1 MHYRL
6 FGRTGLYVSELCFG
20 AMTFGGKGFYEPI
33 GKTAQ
38 AEADELVSISLESGI
53 NFFDTADVYSEGES
67 EKILGKAL
75 GARRKDVVLATKVR
89 GKAGPGPNQQGLSR
103 AHIMSSIEGSLK
115 RLGTDWIDLYQIH
128 GFDPVTPF
136 DETLRALDDIVR
148 SGKVR
153 YVGCSN
159 LAAWQL
165 ANANGLA
172 ARHGWARFES
182 LQAHYTIA
190 TRDLER
196 ELVPLLNDAQMG
208 LMVWSPLSGGLL
220 SGKHGPDGKGPDG
233 SRRATWDFPPVNK
246 DRAFDCIDAMR
257 KIGDA
262 KGASV
267 ACVALAWLLAKPHV
281 SAIIIGAKNHE
292 QLRDNLKAS
301 DFVLDAAEVAELDQV
316 SALPP
321 EYPGWM
327 IEFLRNQVP
336 RAPTNAR

>member
-1 MHYRL
+1 MRYRL

-20 AMTFGGKGFYEPI
+20 AMTFGGKGIYESM

-38 AEADELVSISLESGI
+38 AEADELVSIALDSGI

-89 GKAGPGPNQQGLSR
+89 GKVGPGPNQLGLSR
-103 AHIMSSIEGSLK
+103 AHIMSSIDGSLK
-115 RLGTDWIDLYQIH
+115 RLGTDWVDLYQIH

-136 DETLRALDDIVR
+136 DETLRALDDVVR

-165 ANANGLA
+165 GKANGIA
-172 ARHGWARFES
+172 ALHGWERFES

-220 SGKHGPDGKGPDG
+220 SGKYDRDGKAPDG
-233 SRRATWDFPPVNK
+233 SRRTSFNYPPVNE
-246 DRAFDCIDAMR
+246 DRAFACIDAMR

-267 ACVALAWLLAKPHV
+267 ACVALAWLLTRPHV
-281 SAIIIGAKNHE
+281 STLIIGARNE
-292 QLRDNLKAS
+292 AQLRDNLKAS
-301 DFVLDAAEVAELDQV
+301 DLVLEPAEIAELDRV
-316 SALPP
+316 SALPA
-321 EYPGWM
+321 EYPGWVL
-327 IEFLRNQVP
+327 EFLRNQG
-336 RAPTNAR
+336 RAPKNAR

>member
-20 AMTFGGKGFYEPI
+20 AMTFGGKGIYEAM

-53 NFFDTADVYSEGES
+53 NFFDTADVYSAGES

-89 GKAGPGPNQQGLSR
+89 GKVGTGPNQLGLSR

-115 RLGTDWIDLYQIH
+115 RLGTDWVDLYQIH

-136 DETLRALDDIVR
+136 DETLRALDDVVR

-165 ANANGLA
+165 ATANGIA
-172 ARHGWARFES
+172 ARHDWARFES

-196 ELVPLLNDAQMG
+196 ELVPLLNYAQMG
-208 LMVWSPLSGGLL
+208 LMVWSPLSGGIL
-220 SGKHGPDGKGPDG
+220 SGKYGRDGKGPDG
-233 SRRATWDFPPVNK
+233 SRRASFDYPPFNK

-267 ACVALAWLLAKPHV
+267 ACVALAWLLTRPHV
-281 SAIIIGAKNHE
+281 SAIIVGARNEE

-301 DFVLDAAEVAELDQV
+301 DFVLDPAEIAELDKV
-316 SALPP
+316 SALPA
-321 EYPGWM
+321 EYPGWVL
-327 IEFLRNQVP
+327 EFLRNQG
-336 RAPTNAR
+336 RAPKNAR

>member
-1 MHYRL
+1 
-6 FGRTGLYVSELCFG
+6 
-20 AMTFGGKGFYEPI
+20 
-33 GKTAQ
+33 
-38 AEADELVSISLESGI
+38 
-53 NFFDTADVYSEGES
+53 
-67 EKILGKAL
+67 
-75 GARRKDVVLATKVR
+75 
-89 GKAGPGPNQQGLSR
+89 
-103 AHIMSSIEGSLK
+103 MSSIEGSLK
-115 RLGTDWIDLYQIH
+115 RLGTDWVDLYQIH

-136 DETLRALDDIVR
+136 DETLRALDDVVR

-165 ANANGLA
+165 AKANGIA
-172 ARHGWARFES
+172 ALHGWARFES

-208 LMVWSPLSGGLL
+208 LMVWSPLSGGVLT
-220 SGKHGPDGKGPDG
+220 GKYGRDGKGPDG
-233 SRRATWDFPPVNK
+233 SRRASFDYPPVNK

-281 SAIIIGAKNHE
+281 SAIIIGARNEE

-301 DFVLDAAEVAELDQV
+301 DFVLDPAEIAELDKV
-316 SALPP
+316 SALPA
-321 EYPGWM
+321 EYPGWVL
-327 IEFLRNQVP
+327 EFLRNQG
-336 RAPTNAR
+336 RAPKNAR

>member
-1 MHYRL
+1 MRYRL

-38 AEADELVSISLESGI
+38 AEADELVRIALESGI

-89 GKAGPGPNQQGLSR
+89 GKVGPGPNQQGLSR

-115 RLGTDWIDLYQIH
+115 RLGTDWVDLYQIH

-148 SGKVR
+148 AGKAR

-165 ANANGLA
+165 GKANGLA
-172 ARHGWARFES
+172 ARHGWARLES

-220 SGKHGPDGKGPDG
+220 SGKHARDGKGPDG
-233 SRRATWDFPPVNK
+233 SRRVSFDFPPVNK

-257 KIGDA
+257 KIADA
-262 KGASV
+262 RGASV

-281 SAIIIGAKNHE
+281 SAIIIGAKNE
-292 QLRDNLKAS
+292 AQLRDNLKAT
-301 DFVLDAAEVAELDQV
+301 DFVLSEAELAALDKV
-316 SALPP
+316 SELPA

-327 IEFLRNQVP
+327 IEFLNKLGRSP
-336 RAPTNAR
+336 NAKA

>member
-1 MHYRL
+1 M
-6 FGRTGLYVSELCFG
+6 
-20 AMTFGGKGFYEPI
+20 
-33 GKTAQ
+33 
-38 AEADELVSISLESGI
+38 
-53 NFFDTADVYSEGES
+53 
-67 EKILGKAL
+67 
-75 GARRKDVVLATKVR
+75 LATKVR
-89 GKAGPGPNQQGLSR
+89 GKVGTGPNQQGLSR

-115 RLGTDWIDLYQIH
+115 RLGTDWVDLYQIH

-136 DETLRALDDIVR
+136 DETLRALDDVVR

-165 ANANGLA
+165 AKANGIA
-172 ARHGWARFES
+172 ALHGWARFES
-182 LQAHYTIA
+182 LQAHYAIA

-220 SGKHGPDGKGPDG
+220 SGKYGRDGKGPDG
-233 SRRATWDFPPVNK
+233 SRRTSFDYPPFNK

-281 SAIIIGAKNHE
+281 SAIIIGAKNEE

-301 DFVLDAAEVAELDQV
+301 DFVLDPAEIAELDKV
-316 SALPP
+316 SALPA
-321 EYPGWM
+321 EYPGWVL
-327 IEFLRNQVP
+327 EFLRNQG
-336 RAPTNAR
+336 RAPKNAR

>member
-1 MHYRL
+1 MRYRL

-20 AMTFGGKGFYEPI
+20 AMTFGGKGIYEAM

-38 AEADELVSISLESGI
+38 AEADELVSIALDSGI
-53 NFFDTADVYSEGES
+53 NFFDTADVYSGGES
-67 EKILGKAL
+67 EKILGQAL

-89 GKAGPGPNQQGLSR
+89 GKVGPGPNQLGLSR
-103 AHIMSSIEGSLK
+103 AHILSSIEGSLR
-115 RLGTDWIDLYQIH
+115 RLGTDWVDLYQIH

-136 DETLRALDDIVR
+136 DETLRALDDVVR

-153 YVGCSN
+153 HIGCSN

-165 ANANGLA
+165 AKANGIA
-172 ARHGWARFES
+172 ALRGWERFES

-208 LMVWSPLSGGLL
+208 LMVWSPLSGGVL
-220 SGKHGPDGKGPDG
+220 SGKYDRDGKGPDG
-233 SRRATWDFPPVNK
+233 SRRGTFDYPPFHK
-246 DRAFDCIDAMR
+246 DRAFACIDAMR

-262 KGASV
+262 RGASV
-267 ACVALAWLLAKPHV
+267 ACVALAWLLSRPHV
-281 SAIIIGAKNHE
+281 SAIIIGARNE
-292 QLRDNLKAS
+292 AQLRDNLKAS
-301 DFVLDAAEVAELDQV
+301 DLVLDPTEIAGLDEV

-321 EYPGWM
+321 EYPGWVL
-327 IEFLRNQVP
+327 EFLRHQG
-336 RAPTNAR
+336 RAPENAR

>member
-1 MHYRL
+1 MRYRL

-20 AMTFGGKGFYEPI
+20 AMTFGGKGIYESM
-33 GKTAQ
+33 GQTAQ
-38 AEADELVSISLESGI
+38 AEADALVSISLENGI
-53 NFFDTADVYSEGES
+53 NFFDTADVYSAGES

-89 GKAGPGPNQQGLSR
+89 GRVGPGANDLGLSR
-103 AHIMSSIEGSLK
+103 AHIMSSLDGSLK
-115 RLGTDWIDLYQIH
+115 RLGTDWVDLYQIH

-136 DETLRALDDIVR
+136 EETLRALDDVVR

-165 ANANGLA
+165 AKANGIA
-172 ARHGWARFES
+172 ALHGWSRFES

-208 LMVWSPLSGGLL
+208 LMIWSPLSGGVL
-220 SGKHGPDGKGPDG
+220 SGKYDRDGKGPDG
-233 SRRATWDFPPVNK
+233 SRRGTFDYPPYDK
-246 DRAFDCIDAMR
+246 DRAFACIDVMR

-267 ACVALAWLLAKPHV
+267 ACVALAWLLAKPVV
-281 SAIIIGAKNHE
+281 SAIIIGARNE
-292 QLRDNLKAS
+292 QQLRDNLKAS
-301 DFVLDAAEVAELDQV
+301 DFVLDPAELAALDEV
-316 SALPP
+316 SELPA
-321 EYPGWM
+321 EYPGWVL
-327 IEFLRNQVP
+327 EFLRKQG
-336 RAPTNAR
+336 RAPTTAR